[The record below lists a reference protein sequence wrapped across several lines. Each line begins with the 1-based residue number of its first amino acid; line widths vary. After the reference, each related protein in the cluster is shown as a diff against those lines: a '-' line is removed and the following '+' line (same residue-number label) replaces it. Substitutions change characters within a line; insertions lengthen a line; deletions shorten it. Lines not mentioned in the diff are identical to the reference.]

1 MAFLHH
7 NIMQNAADADLIR
20 EYKASGKLDY
30 LAALYQRYMNLVYG
44 VCLRYF
50 DEAASKDA
58 VMQIFEELIPKLKQ
72 HEVQNFKSWLHVL
85 ARNHC
90 LMKLRSLKT
99 KEGRQVSIEDRPL
112 MENEEIAH
120 HENGI
125 SLEDNLQAMEKCLE
139 TLPEEQQK
147 SVNLF
152 YLQEKSYRE
161 VAALT
166 GYEMNKVKSYIQN
179 GKRNLKI
186 CMEQQ
191 QHA

>member
-7 NIMQNAADADLIR
+7 NTMQDAADADLIR
-20 EYKASGKLDY
+20 EYKATGRLDY

-58 VMQIFEELIPKLKQ
+58 VMQIFEELIGKLQ
-72 HEVQNFKSWLHVL
+72 QYEVQNFKSWLHVL

-90 LMKLRSLKT
+90 LMKLRAAKSR
-99 KEGRQVSIEDRPL
+99 EGRVISIEDRPL
-112 MENEEIAH
+112 MENEEILH
-120 HENGI
+120 HENGF
-125 SLEDNLQAMEKCLE
+125 SLEGRLQEMEKCLE
-139 TLPEEQQK
+139 TLPTEQQK
-147 SVNLF
+147 SVELF

-166 GYEMNKVKSYIQN
+166 GYDMKKVKSYIQN

-191 QHA
+191 HA

>member
-1 MAFLHH
+1 MAFLHQ
-7 NIMQNAADADLIR
+7 NIMQDSTDADLIR
-20 EYKASGKLDY
+20 EYKSSGKMDY

-58 VMQIFEELIPKLKQ
+58 VMQIFEELITKLQQ

-85 ARNHC
+85 TRNHC
-90 LMKLRSLKT
+90 LMKLRSMKQ
-99 KEGRQVSIEDRPL
+99 KEGRHVSLEDRPL

-120 HENGI
+120 HGNGF
-125 SLEDNLQAMEKCLE
+125 SLEDNLQAMEKCIE
-139 TLPEEQQK
+139 RLPEEQQK
-147 SVNLF
+147 SVQLF

-161 VAALT
+161 VAELT

-186 CMEQQ
+186 CMD

>member
-7 NIMQNAADADLIR
+7 NTMQDATDADLIR
-20 EYKASGKLDY
+20 EYKTTGKLEF

-50 DEAASKDA
+50 DETASKDA
-58 VMQIFEELIPKLKQ
+58 VMQIFEELISKLQQ

-85 ARNHC
+85 TRNHC
-90 LMKLRSLKT
+90 LMKLRAMKP
-99 KEGRQVSIEDRPL
+99 KEGRVVSIEDRPI
-112 MENEEIAH
+112 MESEEILH
-120 HENGI
+120 HENGF
-125 SLEDNLQAMEKCLE
+125 SLEGRLQSMEKCLE
-139 TLPEEQQK
+139 TLPAEQQK
-147 SVNLF
+147 SVQLF

-161 VAALT
+161 VAEMT
-166 GYEMNKVKSYIQN
+166 GYDMKKVKSYIQN

-191 QHA
+191 HA